1 MNRLRMLGVVIFTI
15 FTASPRALGQQSPV
29 QWAGTCAE
37 RLVLGEPVVAT
48 LSFNNSGKE
57 PLVVDLGGGGIRNL
71 AAHVRGPG
79 RLDKSVRGPILE
91 GFQRT
96 GRIGLPPGGRASER
110 LLLSSWLQFP
120 SPGRYEIELRLLAPA
135 QTPEGRPAA
144 QLEPVHLSFELQ
156 PRNEAALRAACD
168 RLSNAILRPN
178 SVEDRL
184 FAAHS
189 LATMDD
195 PIAAQCIGQVVSN
208 SDRDDPILMP
218 ALARIG
224 TQEAKEVL
232 LSAANSPNAEKRALA
247 ESALR
252 HWKAREGS
260 AKPQ

>member
-1 MNRLRMLGVVIFTI
+1 MYRRSALAMGLTGVLL
-15 FTASPRALGQQSPV
+15 AQPRALGQQITV
-29 QWAGTCAE
+29 QWTATCPE

-48 LSFNNSGKE
+48 LSFNSSSRT
-57 PLVVDLGGGGIRNL
+57 PVTIDLGDGGVRNL
-71 AAHVRGPG
+71 MVHISGPGHIDTWIRGPLLG
-79 RLDKSVRGPILE
+79 GL
-91 GFQRT
+91 QRT
-96 GRIGLPPGGRASER
+96 GKIGLPPGGQASER

-120 SPGRYEIELRLLAPA
+120 SPGRYEIELKLLAPA
-135 QTPEGRPAA
+135 QDPEGRPAG
-144 QLEPVHLSFELQ
+144 QLEPVHLSFELE

-168 RLSNAILRPN
+168 RLANAVLRAN
-178 SVEDRL
+178 SVEERL

-195 PIAAQCIGQVVSN
+195 PVAAQCIDQVVSN

-224 TQEAKEVL
+224 TQEAKDVL
-232 LSAANSPNAEKRALA
+232 LAAANSPNAEKRALA
-247 ESALR
+247 ENALR